1 MPVTNNR
8 AVHVNLKRFE
18 IKKAAQ
24 KTFNAVVIGKRNT
37 GKSVLI
43 TEILYYLTKQKV
55 PRACVFSATEET
67 NRTFCKYIP
76 DSFIFD
82 DSEVETRLEMIV
94 EDQKA
99 LFMKRELGQISAD
112 TDLRIVIVLD
122 DIGYNKGALRS
133 KIVKFI
139 FMNGRHYDII
149 VILAAQHVMQLTPDL
164 RSNCDYVVCLKES
177 NSTVMKNLYT
187 NFFGIFE
194 KPSHFK
200 NAFDACTQNYGC
212 MVLNNT
218 IQTGDVNDVVNW
230 YKATPNREF
239 KLGSKEFW
247 KYHDERYVS
256 PTQRYLMNN
265 SNDECEDRTVSRDGN
280 FVVRKQR

>member
-1 MPVTNNR
+1 MSSTNR
-8 AVHVNLKRFE
+8 TVHVNLKKFE
-18 IKKAAQ
+18 LKKAAQ

-37 GKSVLI
+37 GKSVLVAD
-43 TEILYYLTKQKV
+43 ILYYLTKQKV
-55 PRACVFSATEET
+55 PRACVFSATEES
-67 NRTFCKYIP
+67 NKFFCKHIP
-76 DSFIFD
+76 DTFIFD
-82 DSEVETRLEMIV
+82 DSEVESRLQAIV
-94 EDQKA
+94 QDQKD
-99 LFMKRELGQISAD
+99 LMMKRQLGKIPAN

-122 DIGYNKGALRS
+122 DIGYNKGTLKS

-149 VILAAQHVMQLTPDL
+149 VVLAAQHVMQLTPDL
-164 RSNCDYVVCLKES
+164 RSNCDYVICLKES
-177 NSTVMKNLYT
+177 NSTAMKHLYS

-194 KPSHFK
+194 KPSHFR

-218 IQTGDVNDVVNW
+218 VQTGDVNDVINW
-230 YKATPNREF
+230 YKATPSREF
-239 KLGSKEFW
+239 RLGSKEFW

-256 PTQRYLMNN
+256 VEQRFLMKNGE
-265 SNDECEDRTVSRDGN
+265 DEDADKTVSRDGN

>member
-1 MPVTNNR
+1 MSNANR
-8 AVHVNLKRFE
+8 TVHVNLKRFDL
-18 IKKAAQ
+18 KKASE

-43 TEILYYLTKQKV
+43 AEILYYLTKQKV
-55 PRACVFSATEET
+55 PRACVFSATEES
-67 NRTFCKYIP
+67 NRFFCNHIP

-82 DSEVETRLEMIV
+82 DSDVESKLELIV
-94 EDQKA
+94 QDQRD
-99 LFMKRELGQISAD
+99 LMMKRQLGKIPAE

-122 DIGYNKGALRS
+122 DIGYNKGVLRS

-177 NSTVMKNLYT
+177 NSTVMRNLYT

-218 IQTGDVNDVVNW
+218 VQTGDVNDVINW
-230 YKATPNREF
+230 YKATPDREF

-247 KYHDERYVS
+247 NYHDERYVS
-256 PTQRYLMNN
+256 VQQRFLMNSIN
-265 SNDECEDRTVSRDGN
+265 EEDGDKTVSSDGN
-280 FVVRKQR
+280 FVVMKRR